1 MRLTFIAFKYNFES
15 GGGASFELD
24 AKIRSLLKFG
34 HTAQVVTLFSTQ
46 NNFPANLPYKVIQNH
61 THGTRLITI
70 QKQVVK
76 VLREYQNE
84 TDVFLVDGQFGYGS
98 GYYRWRGGQAPVLV
112 HFNRELSSFPA
123 STRKFLSAP
132 SFLFKQKVRF
142 LLERVLLF
150 PILNKNN
157 LFTFT
162 SPVLQNLYVSYGLN
176 SAKTLVMP
184 DFFNSANFLN
194 QINKTQVLNLQ
205 AKQKTQFTILSGG
218 RLVPEKGLDVVIR
231 AFAKLKNL
239 ANYKLIITGDGSE
252 LNSLKKLAGELNIS
266 KQITFTGWVSKQDN
280 YNLFKNA
287 DIYVVPRWRPELTS
301 MIVLEAM
308 AFMVPYIVTAG
319 TALAWQAANSALF
332 YVDEDSNG
340 LTKRIEELA
349 GNPSLR
355 VKLINNG
362 LIRLKELD
370 ASELAPKL
378 NNALQ
383 QLKKT
388 PQRP

>member
-24 AKIRSLLKFG
+24 AKIKSLLKFG

-46 NNFPANLPYKVIQNH
+46 NNFPAVLPYKVCAEQVSNL
-61 THGTRLITI
+61 RFFSI
-70 QKQVVK
+70 QKKVVSILK
-76 VLREYQNE
+76 KYQNQ
-84 TDVFLVDGQFGYGS
+84 TDIFLVDGQFGYGS
-98 GYYRWRGGQAPVLV
+98 GYYRWRGGQVPVLV

-123 STRKFLSAP
+123 STRKNKSA
-132 SFLFKQKVRF
+132 LLLAIKQKIR
-142 LLERVLLF
+142 LILERQLF
-150 PILNKNN
+150 FKILNIND

-162 SPVLQNLYVSYGLN
+162 SPVLQALYVTYGIN
-176 SAKTLVMP
+176 AAKTMVMP
-184 DFFNSANFLN
+184 DFFNSDDFLS

-205 AKQKTQFTILSGG
+205 AKQNTQFTILSGG
-218 RLVPEKGLDVVIR
+218 RLVPEKGLDVVIK

-239 ANYKLIITGDGSE
+239 VNYKLIITGDGPE
-252 LNSLKKLAGELNIS
+252 LNSLKKLAEELNIS
-266 KQITFTGWVSKQDN
+266 EQITFTGWLSKQKN

-287 DIYVVPRWRPELTS
+287 SIYVVPRWRPELTS

-319 TALAWQAANSALF
+319 TALAWQAGDSALF
-332 YVDEDSNG
+332 YADEDSDE
-340 LTKRIEELA
+340 LAKKIEELVS
-349 GNPSLR
+349 NPSLR
-355 VKLINNG
+355 VKLISNG
-362 LIRLKELD
+362 LNRLKQLD

-388 PQRP
+388 P